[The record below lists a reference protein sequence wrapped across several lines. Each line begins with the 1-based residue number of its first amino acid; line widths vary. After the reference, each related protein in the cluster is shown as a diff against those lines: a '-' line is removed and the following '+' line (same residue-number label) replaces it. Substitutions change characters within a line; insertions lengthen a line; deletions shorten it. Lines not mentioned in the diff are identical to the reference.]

1 LVKVQ
6 QWQQRDLVVAEDQI
20 DVEVEERSWGSTSL
34 MYIDSP
40 HWYVLEIFI
49 ENYLMPL
56 LFLTD

>member
-1 LVKVQ
+1 LVKVH

-20 DVEVEERSWGSTSL
+20 DVEVEEVMELNITHL
-34 MYIDSP
+34 Y
-40 HWYVLEIFI
+40 WYVLEIFI